1 MSYLYLLMWL
11 CPFASRSKYVR
22 GDFSAGKSMLK
33 ENTGDIL
40 LVPIVV
46 TTTDVQDFDFSIPIF
61 KTWYVTVNAVHSV
74 YCRYVLYLVA
84 GTYKVV
90 YLCAVRFII
99 IAVAVQRELSSIR
112 KLI

>member
-1 MSYLYLLMWL
+1 M
-11 CPFASRSKYVR
+11 R

-61 KTWYVTVNAVHSV
+61 KTWYVTVNAVHRV
-74 YCRYVLYLVA
+74 YCMSNTWWLAPIKLYTCTQL
-84 GTYKVV
+84 G
-90 YLCAVRFII
+90 L
-99 IAVAVQRELSSIR
+99 LS
-112 KLI
+112 L